1 MLPKCRSFQERSPIV
16 KRQIIKTDYLV
27 IQAACC
33 KYYISHHHDN
43 TSVNNIRH
51 HSAIIKEAVN
61 TTLTTRGGE
70 RIASLHPSDLRG
82 GLKGMIKSRVVLI
95 DRLSMS

>member
-70 RIASLHPSDLRG
+70 RIALYAAPRRPTWWSERD
-82 GLKGMIKSRVVLI
+82 
-95 DRLSMS
+95 D